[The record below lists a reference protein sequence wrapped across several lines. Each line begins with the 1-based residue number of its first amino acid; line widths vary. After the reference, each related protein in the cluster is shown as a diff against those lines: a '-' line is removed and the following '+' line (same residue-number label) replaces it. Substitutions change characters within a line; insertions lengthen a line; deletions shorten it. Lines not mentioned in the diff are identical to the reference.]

1 MYWVIALAIV
11 IFSVLTVTTRK
22 ILRSATYLLFVLFAT
37 AALYFKLDY
46 EFLGAVQIAVYAGGI
61 VVLFVFSILLTS
73 HPGDNTARLV
83 SKKRVLGL
91 VAGIATLV
99 VAGWA
104 LLSRCAEMASRLP
117 IMDNPSMHRIGE
129 TLMGTQAKGRISA
142 SFRGCQRPASGMYNR
157 WRHSRPQKI
166 SCYGNYDD
174 ILSHTVAADVL
185 LRRIWLRHTQKHDSD
200 ADIA

>member
-1 MYWVIALAIV
+1 MYGGIALAIV

-22 ILRSATYLLFVLFAT
+22 SLRSATYLLFVLFAT

-129 TLMGTQAKGRISA
+129 TLMGTGKGEYLLPFEAVSVLLLACII
-142 SFRGCQRPASGMYNR
+142 GGV
-157 WRHSRPQKI
+157 
-166 SCYGNYDD
+166 
-174 ILSHTVAADVL
+174 TVA
-185 LRRIWLRHTQKHDSD
+185 RKR
-200 ADIA
+200 